1 MLQLVFITNAFS
13 LDLCKNSNQ
22 YYVECSD
29 QSCFTTKEQHKV
41 PVHILRVPLFVGNFC
56 LVEAGV

>member
-22 YYVECSD
+22 YYVQYSNL
-29 QSCFTTKEQHKV
+29 SCFTEQHKV
-41 PVHILRVPLFVGNFC
+41 PVHILRIPLFVGKFC